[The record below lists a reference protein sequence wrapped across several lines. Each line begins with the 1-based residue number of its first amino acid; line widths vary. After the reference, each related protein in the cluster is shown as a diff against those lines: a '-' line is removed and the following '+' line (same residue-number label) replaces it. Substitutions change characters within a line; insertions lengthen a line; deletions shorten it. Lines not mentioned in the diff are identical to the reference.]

1 MADENQGESSP
12 AVTPSE
18 LDESTHA
25 ELRVLYQDSGMSV
38 RFARERQWKLVGGT
52 LLSFAAIVAVPE
64 LVDISTFAAKG
75 LVLASFLIGAGA
87 IYLLIVYQVWQNI
100 ELRRMQEISAR
111 FSNIFAEQGGRE
123 AAREGRLHGYIVLF
137 CMIALIAIANAL
149 AVLLMARHYL
159 SPG

>member
-1 MADENQGESSP
+1 MADENQDESGP
-12 AVTPSE
+12 GITASE
-18 LDESTHA
+18 LDETTHA

-64 LVDISTFAAKG
+64 LVDVSTFAAKG

-87 IYLLIVYQVWQNI
+87 IYLLIVYQVWQNT
-100 ELRRMQEISAR
+100 ELRRMQQIGAR
-111 FSNIFAEQGGRE
+111 FSNIFARLGGAV
-123 AAREGRLHGYIVLF
+123 AAREGRLHSYIVLF
-137 CMIALIAIANAL
+137 FMIALIALGNAL

-159 SPG
+159 AG

>member
-1 MADENQGESSP
+1 MADENQDESGP
-12 AVTPSE
+12 GITPSE

-25 ELRVLYQDSGMSV
+25 ELRVLYQESGLSV

-52 LLSFAAIVAVPE
+52 LLAFAATVAVPE
-64 LVDISTFAAKG
+64 LVDVSSFAAKG

-87 IYLLIVYQVWQNI
+87 IYLLIVYQVWQNT
-100 ELRRMQEISAR
+100 ELRRMQEIGAR
-111 FSNIFAEQGGRE
+111 FSNIFAQLGGAD

-137 CMIALIAIANAL
+137 FMIALIALGNAL

-159 SPG
+159 AG

>member
-1 MADENQGESSP
+1 MADESEGKSGP
-12 AVTPSE
+12 GVTPSE

-52 LLSFAAIVAVPE
+52 LLLFAATVAVPE
-64 LVDISTFAAKG
+64 LVEISTFAAKG

-87 IYLLIVYQVWQNI
+87 IYLLIVYQVWQNT
-100 ELRRMQEISAR
+100 ELHRMQEIGAR
-111 FSNIFAEQGGRE
+111 FSNIFVQLGGAE
-123 AAREGRLHGYIVLF
+123 AAREGRLHSYIVLF
-137 CMIALIAIANAL
+137 FMIALIVLGNTL

-159 SPG
+159 PS

>member
-1 MADENQGESSP
+1 MADENQGESGP

-52 LLSFAAIVAVPE
+52 LLTFAATVAVPE

-87 IYLLIVYQVWQNI
+87 IYLLIVYQVLQNT
-100 ELRRMQEISAR
+100 ELRRMQDIGAR
-111 FSNIFAEQGGRE
+111 FSSIFAELGGAD

-137 CMIALIAIANAL
+137 FMIALIALGNAL

-159 SPG
+159 AG